1 MPTFAG
7 LRRAIYFI
15 NLRTG
20 RIGRDIMIRRRA
32 VQEIPLG
39 SLQPAGQLMTVPV
52 DDAVA
57 TKLNARIVEIIAK
70 PEKTDELRGL
80 LCQAVTPL
88 LQDRT
93 GFIRSVVLSAH
104 EEPRRV
110 AVITIWSTEES
121 TVREP
126 WEESPLVRELLS
138 PLIDTWSRARTY
150 NVDFTE
156 ATEARTRA
164 TRLAIC

>member
-1 MPTFAG
+1 M
-7 LRRAIYFI
+7 
-15 NLRTG
+15 
-20 RIGRDIMIRRRA
+20 
-32 VQEIPLG
+32 
-39 SLQPAGQLMTVPV
+39 
-52 DDAVA
+52 
-57 TKLNARIVEIIAK
+57 
-70 PEKTDELRGL
+70 
-80 LCQAVTPL
+80 CQAVTPL

-93 GFIRSVVLSAH
+93 GFIRSIVLTAH

-110 AVITIWSTEES
+110 AVITVWSTKES

-138 PLIDTWSRARTY
+138 PLIDTWSMARTY

-156 ATEARTRA
+156 AAEAHTRA